1 MSGEYDA
8 DQGILPGNGPADR
21 PGASRRRA
29 APKRKGGC
37 LPIALAGLLGLI
49 ILSVAGFYAWDRVGG
64 ILGFAPD
71 YSGPGTGQVSFE
83 VQQGDSLT
91 VMGNNLVEAGVVKST
106 DAFVKAARE
115 NDRATGIQVGFYQL
129 KKEMKAKDALDVL
142 VDHQNLIK
150 NRVLVK
156 EGMRVRDILAT
167 IAKES
172 DISAKALDAAM
183 ENPTA
188 LGLPP
193 EANGNPEGW
202 LFPAT
207 YDVPPEMTASKLLA
221 QMISKTRSTLE
232 SLDVANQAKAKGMTV
247 EEVLTVASI
256 AQLEANRSADY
267 PKVTRVVYNR
277 LDANMP
283 LQLDSTVSYLTGRK
297 GDVWTTAAE
306 RQSDSLYNTY
316 KHAGLPPGPIG
327 SPGKETIEAALNP
340 TPGDWLYFVV
350 DYESN
355 QVLFTDSYSEHLKNV
370 ERTKEYCRK
379 SDQC

>member
-1 MSGEYDA
+1 VP
-8 DQGILPGNGPADR
+8 ILM
-21 PGASRRRA
+21 
-29 APKRKGGC
+29 
-37 LPIALAGLLGLI
+37 AGFLGLI
-49 ILSVAGFYAWDRVGG
+49 ILAVAGFYAWDRVGG
-64 ILGFAPD
+64 VLGFAPD

-83 VQQGDSLT
+83 VHQGDSLT
-91 VMGNNLVEAGVVKST
+91 AIGNNLVEAGVVKST
-106 DAFVKAARE
+106 DAFVKAARGNE
-115 NDRATGIQVGFYQL
+115 KATGIQVGFYQL
-129 KKEMKAKDALDVL
+129 KREMKAADALEVL

-150 NRVLVK
+150 SRVLVK

-167 IAKES
+167 IVEES
-172 DISAKALDAAM
+172 DIAAKDLDAAL
-183 ENPTA
+183 ENPTV

-207 YDVPPEMTASKLLA
+207 YDVTPGMTATKLLS
-221 QMISKTRSTLE
+221 QMIAKTISTLD
-232 SLDVANQAKAKGMTV
+232 SLDVASRARSKGLTV
-247 EEVLTVASI
+247 DEVLTVASI
-256 AQLEANRSADY
+256 AQLEANRSEDY

-277 LDANMP
+277 LDAGMP

-316 KHAGLPPGPIG
+316 KNTGLPPGPIG
-327 SPGKETIEAALNP
+327 SPGRETIEAALNSAS
-340 TPGDWLYFVV
+340 GDWLYFVV

-355 QVLFTDSYSEHLKNV
+355 KVLFTADYSEHLKNV